1 MRREFV
7 SRTMQGLL
15 FILAWGFLAGCRSTC
30 DSCEAPAASEGESAV
45 SAVAESAP
53 PNDDV
58 APLEPREIDVDALRE
73 ELLRRHALDQEVR
86 SRPPTSEEVN
96 EAGVLRVDAEN
107 TEWLKGILDEVGW
120 PTKSLV
126 GEEASFGAF
135 LIVQHADHDVDFQA
149 RCLPI
154 LGELAEQGEVRKLS
168 VAYLTDR
175 VRRARDEPQL
185 YGTQYSVTQDQPG
198 GPIRYLVPIVE
209 DPDRLDERRAAMGLG
224 PWIEYER
231 SMAEL
236 QEREPVDKPR
246 SAADVTPPAD
256 TNNSR

>member
-45 SAVAESAP
+45 IAVAESAP
-53 PNDDV
+53 PKEV
-58 APLEPREIDVDALRE
+58 AAAEPREIDVDALRD
-73 ELLRRHALDQEVR
+73 ELLRRRALDQEVR
-86 SRPPTSEEVN
+86 SQPPTQGDLT

-107 TEWLKGILDEVGW
+107 TEWLKGILDDVGW

-185 YGTQYSVTQDQPG
+185 YGTQYSAYQDGPG

-224 PWIEYER
+224 PWIDYER

-246 SAADVTPPAD
+246 SAADVTPPASTD
-256 TNNSR
+256 NSK